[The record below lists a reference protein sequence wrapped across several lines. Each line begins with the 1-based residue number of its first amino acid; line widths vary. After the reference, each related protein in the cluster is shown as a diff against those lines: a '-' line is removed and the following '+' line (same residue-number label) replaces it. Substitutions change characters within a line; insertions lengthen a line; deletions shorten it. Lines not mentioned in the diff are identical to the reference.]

1 MSTRGYSQN
10 LTFVNNPKKPLK
22 DILKEDYQK
31 ALKNNFIFLSNPAP
45 FNVQSYLKQKD
56 LELATSYSSRYKL
69 SSKKFFY

>member
-10 LTFVNNPKKPLK
+10 LTLVNNPKKPLK
-22 DILKEDYQK
+22 DILKENYQK
-31 ALKNNFIFLSNPAP
+31 ALKNNFINPAP